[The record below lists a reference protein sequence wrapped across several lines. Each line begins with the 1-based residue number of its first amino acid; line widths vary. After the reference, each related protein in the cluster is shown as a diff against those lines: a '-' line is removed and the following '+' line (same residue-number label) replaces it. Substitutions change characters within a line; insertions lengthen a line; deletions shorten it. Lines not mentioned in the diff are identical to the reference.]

1 MWPVEAVGTRGINIF
16 WVGDQGYIGLK
27 QFVFKGGS
35 PHLFPVLTIL
45 TRIPNCKYFMSR
57 VAHEIRGEPFTEYS

>member
-1 MWPVEAVGTRGINIF
+1 MWAVEAVGTQGINIF

-35 PHLFPVLTIL
+35 PHLFPVLDIL
-45 TRIPNCKYFMSR
+45 TRAASLEPLGSCCGLYKCK
-57 VAHEIRGEPFTEYS
+57 IK

>member
-35 PHLFPVLTIL
+35 PHLFPVLNIL
-45 TRIPNCKYFMSR
+45 TRAASL
-57 VAHEIRGEPFTEYS
+57 EPLGSCVILFLAAIVQ